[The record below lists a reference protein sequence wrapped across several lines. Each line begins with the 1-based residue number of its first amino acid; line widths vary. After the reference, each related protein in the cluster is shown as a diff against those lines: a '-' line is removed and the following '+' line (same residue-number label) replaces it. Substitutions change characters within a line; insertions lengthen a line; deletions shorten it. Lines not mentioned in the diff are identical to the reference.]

1 VNTDLVSAK
10 INALNAEKRVIS
22 KRGTQS
28 WGISY
33 SQQRMFA
40 KAERVKGILKDGEH
54 TGDVGFEIN

>member
-22 KRGTQS
+22 KLGTQS

-33 SQQRMFA
+33 SQQRMFG
-40 KAERVKGILKDGEH
+40 KAEKAKGIHVDGVLIK
-54 TGDVGFEIN
+54 GVGSET